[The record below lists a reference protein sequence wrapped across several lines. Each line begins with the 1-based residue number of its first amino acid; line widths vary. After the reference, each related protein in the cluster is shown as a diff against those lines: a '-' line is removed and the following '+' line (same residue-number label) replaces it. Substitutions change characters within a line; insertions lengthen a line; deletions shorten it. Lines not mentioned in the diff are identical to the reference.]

1 MPYQLYFSKTTP
13 SSFQIFNKDT
23 PTFDL
28 VGDEMNLL
36 LFEGE
41 DVFLRI
47 PVSYEFRENHELGFW
62 STKEGFCVPER
73 IHNQKKSK
81 THRAEVP
88 ILHFFSHRLFELAQK
103 DSFTLEEFFEASINL
118 LCVVEERLYPETG
131 YYHSYLNQLSRNEAW
146 DYLGIPPDPTPEN
159 VGPFVPVHFVDGTID
174 KVAIIDTERI
184 GDVAE
189 ALLGILKSPHIHE
202 ERRDYP

>member
-62 STKEGFCVPER
+62 STKEAFYVPER
-73 IHNQKKSK
+73 IHNQKTACAYLPMRS
-81 THRAEVP
+81 
-88 ILHFFSHRLFELAQK
+88 FSFQHPLF
-103 DSFTLEEFFEASINL
+103 
-118 LCVVEERLYPETG
+118 R
-131 YYHSYLNQLSRNEAW
+131 
-146 DYLGIPPDPTPEN
+146 
-159 VGPFVPVHFVDGTID
+159 
-174 KVAIIDTERI
+174 
-184 GDVAE
+184 GDA
-189 ALLGILKSPHIHE
+189 
-202 ERRDYP
+202 